1 MQPLG
6 GSEILNN
13 NLLKY
18 TGQDWQKTVNLVLSV
33 CDPAYIDP
41 GRVNVI
47 WQHLAYDQGAIRGM
61 ANADFIKSVDHFVYV
76 SNWQLE
82 QFENRFET
90 NLSKNHVIR
99 NAIEPIEFKE
109 KPTDKIKL
117 IYTSTP
123 NRGLEILLKAFKIL
137 NRNDIELTVF
147 SSNIIYGKGY
157 SNQLAG
163 THDHLF
169 HQCRTTPGIVYRGY
183 AMNKAVRQALQ
194 SSHILAYPSIYEET
208 SCLAAIEAGSA
219 GCRIVTT
226 NLGALPET
234 CNNWA
239 TYVDYQYGDDLDLLA
254 ERYAQTLNTAIDSY
268 WANSYTMNDQSRWFN
283 EQYSWHTRATE
294 WLEFFNK
301 ICVK

>member
-1 MQPLG
+1 MKPFG
-6 GSEILNN
+6 GSEILYN

-18 TGQDWQKTVNLVLSV
+18 TGQDWQSTVNLVLSI
-33 CDPAYIDP
+33 CDNNYVDP
-41 GRVNVI
+41 NRVNVI
-47 WQHLAYDQGAIRGM
+47 WQHLMNDQGAIRGM
-61 ANADFIKSVDHFVYV
+61 ADPNFIRAIDHFVYV
-76 SNWQLE
+76 SNWQLD
-82 QFENRFET
+82 RFRDLFPVD
-90 NLSKNHVIR
+90 LSQNYVIK

-109 KPTDKIKL
+109 KPRGKIKL

-123 NRGLEILLKAFKIL
+123 NRGLAVLLKSFKIL

-163 THDHLF
+163 THDYLF
-169 HQCRTTPGIVYRGY
+169 HQCKTTPGITYRGY

-208 SCLAAIEAGSA
+208 SCLAAIEAGAA
-219 GCRIVTT
+219 GCKLVTT

-234 CNNWA
+234 CENWA
-239 TYVDYQYGDDLDLLA
+239 TYVDYKYGDNLDELA
-254 ERYAQTLNTAIDSY
+254 ERYAQTLNYEIDKY
-268 WANSYTMNDQSRWFN
+268 QDNSYTIKNQSDWFN
-283 EQYSWHTRATE
+283 KQYSWHIRAQE
-294 WLEFFNK
+294 WLTFFNK

>member
-1 MQPLG
+1 MRPLG

-18 TGQDWQKTVNLVLSV
+18 TGQDWQERVNLVLSV

-41 GRVNVI
+41 NRVNVI

-61 ANADFIKSVDHFVYV
+61 ADSNFIQSIEHFVYV
-76 SNWQLE
+76 SNWQKE
-82 QFENRFET
+82 QFQNRFPI
-90 NLSKNHVIR
+90 NLSQNHVIK

-109 KPTDKIKL
+109 KPKDKIKL

-123 NRGLEILLKAFKIL
+123 NRGLEVLLKAFKIL
-137 NRNDIELTVF
+137 NRKDIELIVF

-163 THDHLF
+163 AHEHLF
-169 HQCRTTPGIVYRGY
+169 HQCRTTPGITYRGY

-194 SSHILAYPSIYEET
+194 QSHILAYPSIYEET
-208 SCLAAIEAGSA
+208 SCLAAIEAGAA
-219 GCRIVTT
+219 GCKIVTT
-226 NLGALPET
+226 DLGALPES
-234 CNNWA
+234 CDKWA
-239 TYVDYQYGDDLDLLA
+239 TYVNYQYGDNLDLLA
-254 ERYAQTLNTAIDSY
+254 ERYAETLNTAIDSY
-268 WANSYTMNDQSRWFN
+268 WTNSYTINEQSLWFN
-283 EQYSWHTRATE
+283 EQYSWHTRARE
-294 WLEFFNK
+294 WLEFFSK

>member
-1 MQPLG
+1 MRPLG

-18 TGQDWQKTVNLVLSV
+18 TGQDWQKNVNLVLSV
-33 CDPAYIDP
+33 CDSTYIDP
-41 GRVNVI
+41 NRVNVI

-61 ANADFIKSVDHFVYV
+61 ADADFIKSVDHFVYV
-76 SNWQLE
+76 SNWQRH
-82 QFENRFET
+82 QFEQRFAT
-90 NLSKNHVIR
+90 NLSENHVIK

-123 NRGLEILLKAFKIL
+123 NRGLEVLLKAFKML
-137 NRNDIELTVF
+137 DRRDIELTVF

-163 THDHLF
+163 AHDHLF
-169 HQCRTTPGIVYRGY
+169 HQCRTTPGIIYRGY

-208 SCLAAIEAGSA
+208 SCLAAIEAGAA
-219 GCRIVTT
+219 GCKIVTT

-234 CNNWA
+234 CDSWA

-254 ERYAQTLNTAIDSY
+254 ERFAQTLNYEIDKY
-268 WANSYTMNDQSRWFN
+268 WENSYTIKDQSDWFN
-283 EQYSWHTRATE
+283 DHYSWNHRAQQ

-301 ICVK
+301 ICAK

>member
-1 MQPLG
+1 MRPLG

-18 TGQDWQKTVNLVLSV
+18 AGQDWQRKVNLVLSV

-41 GRVNVI
+41 NRVNVV
-47 WQHLAYDQGAIRGM
+47 WQHLAYDQGAIAGM
-61 ANADFIKSVDHFVYV
+61 ADTNFIEAIDHFVYV
-76 SNWQLE
+76 SDWQLA
-82 QFENRFET
+82 QFQNRFPI
-90 NLSKNHVIR
+90 NLSQNHVIK

-109 KPTDKIKL
+109 KPKDKIKL

-123 NRGLEILLKAFKIL
+123 NRGLEVLLKAFKIL
-137 NRNDIELTVF
+137 NRKDIELTVF

-163 THDHLF
+163 AHDHLF
-169 HQCRTTPGIVYRGY
+169 HQCRTTPGIIYRGY

-194 SSHILAYPSIYEET
+194 QSHILAYPSIYEET
-208 SCLAAIEAGSA
+208 SCLAAIEAGAA
-219 GCRIVTT
+219 GCKIVTT
-226 NLGALPET
+226 DLGALPET
-234 CNNWA
+234 CDKWA

-254 ERYAQTLNTAIDSY
+254 ERYAETLNAAIDSY
-268 WANSYTMNDQSRWFN
+268 WANSYTINEQSLWFN
-283 EQYSWHTRATE
+283 EQYSWHTRARE

>member
-1 MQPLG
+1 MRPLG

-18 TGQDWQKTVNLVLSV
+18 TGQDWQKNVNLVLSV
-33 CDPAYIDP
+33 CDPAFIDP
-41 GRVNVI
+41 ARINVI

-61 ANADFIKSVDHFVYV
+61 ADSNFIQSIDHFVYV
-76 SNWQLE
+76 SNWQLD
-82 QFENRFET
+82 RFRDRFFVD
-90 NLSKNHVIR
+90 LSQNHVIK

-123 NRGLEILLKAFKIL
+123 NRGLEVLLKAFKIL
-137 NRNDIELTVF
+137 DRKDIELIVF

-163 THDHLF
+163 THEHLF
-169 HQCRTTPGIVYRGY
+169 HQCRTTPGIIYRGY

-194 SSHILAYPSIYEET
+194 QSHILAYPSIYEET
-208 SCLAAIEAGSA
+208 SCLAAIEAGAA
-219 GCRIVTT
+219 GCKIVTT

-234 CNNWA
+234 CDKWA
-239 TYVDYQYGDDLDLLA
+239 TYVEYQYGDDLDLLA
-254 ERYAQTLNTAIDSY
+254 ERYAVTLNTAIDSY
-268 WANSYTMNDQSRWFN
+268 WANSYTINEQSLWFN
-283 EQYSWHTRATE
+283 EQYSWHTRAQE
-294 WLEFFNK
+294 WLEFFSK
-301 ICVK
+301 ICAK

>member
-1 MQPLG
+1 MRPLG

-13 NLLKY
+13 NLVKY
-18 TGQDWQKTVNLVLSV
+18 TGQDWQTNVNLVLSV
-33 CDPAYIDP
+33 CDSAFIDP
-41 GRVNVI
+41 NRVNVI

-61 ANADFIKSVDHFVYV
+61 ADSNFIQAIDHFVYV
-76 SNWQLE
+76 SNWQRR
-82 QFENRFET
+82 QFENRFAID
-90 NLSKNHVIR
+90 LSENHVIR
-99 NAIEPIEFKE
+99 NAIEHIEFKE
-109 KPTDKIKL
+109 KPNNKIKL

-123 NRGLEILLKAFKIL
+123 NRGLAVLLQAFKLL
-137 NRNDIELTVF
+137 NRTDIELTVF

-163 THDHLF
+163 QHDYLF

-183 AMNKAVRQALQ
+183 ATNKAVRQALQ

-208 SCLAAIEAGSA
+208 SCLAAIEAGAA
-219 GCRIVTT
+219 GCKIVTT

-234 CNNWA
+234 CANWA
-239 TYVDYQYGDDLDLLA
+239 TYVDYKYGDNLDLLA
-254 ERYAQTLNTAIDSY
+254 ERYAEILNQEIDNY
-268 WANSYTMNDQSRWFN
+268 QNTCYTVKDQSIWFN
-283 EQYSWHTRATE
+283 EQYSWHQRGQE

>member
-1 MQPLG
+1 MRPLG

-18 TGQDWQKTVNLVLSV
+18 AGQDWQRKVNLVLSV

-41 GRVNVI
+41 SRINVI
-47 WQHLAYDQGAIRGM
+47 WQHLAYDQGAIAGM
-61 ANADFIKSVDHFVYV
+61 ADANFLQTIDHFVYV
-76 SNWQLE
+76 SQWQLE
-82 QFENRFET
+82 QFENRFAI
-90 NLSKNHVIR
+90 NLSQNHVIK

-109 KPTDKIKL
+109 KPKDKIKL

-123 NRGLEILLKAFKIL
+123 NRGLEVLLKAFKIL
-137 NRNDIELTVF
+137 NRTDIELTVF

-194 SSHILAYPSIYEET
+194 TSHILAYPSIYEET
-208 SCLAAIEAGSA
+208 SCLAAIEAGAA
-219 GCRIVTT
+219 GCKIITT

-254 ERYAQTLNTAIDSY
+254 ERYAQTLNYEIDKY
-268 WANSYTMNDQSRWFN
+268 WTNSYNIKDQSCWFN

>member
-1 MQPLG
+1 MRPLG

-41 GRVNVI
+41 SRVNVI
-47 WQHLAYDQGAIRGM
+47 WQHLAYDQGAIAGM
-61 ANADFIKSVDHFVYV
+61 GDSNFIQAIDHFVYV
-76 SNWQLE
+76 SQWQLE
-82 QFENRFET
+82 QFENRFAI
-90 NLSKNHVIR
+90 NLSQNHVMR
-99 NAIEPIEFKE
+99 NAIESIEFKE
-109 KPTDKIKL
+109 KPKDKIKL

-137 NRNDIELTVF
+137 NRKDIELTVF

-208 SCLAAIEAGSA
+208 SCLAAIEAGAA
-219 GCRIVTT
+219 GCKIITT

-234 CNNWA
+234 CDKWA
-239 TYVDYQYGDDLDLLA
+239 TYVDYQYGNDLDLLA

-268 WANSYTMNDQSRWFN
+268 WENSYTMNDQSRWFN

>member
-1 MQPLG
+1 MRPLG

-13 NLLKY
+13 NLVKY
-18 TGQDWQKTVNLVLSV
+18 TGQNWQQQINLVLSV

-41 GRVNVI
+41 ARVNVV

-61 ANADFIKSVDHFVYV
+61 ANTDFIKAIDHFVYV
-76 SNWQLE
+76 SHWQKE
-82 QFENRFET
+82 QFRNRFPID
-90 NLSKNHVIR
+90 LSENHVIR

-109 KPTDKIKL
+109 KPLGKIKL

-123 NRGLEILLKAFKIL
+123 NRGLEVLLKAFKIL
-137 NRNDIELTVF
+137 NRTDIELTVF

-163 THDHLF
+163 KYDHLF
-169 HQCRTTPGIVYRGY
+169 HQCKTTPGITYRGY

-208 SCLAAIEAGSA
+208 SCLAAIEAGAA
-219 GCRIVTT
+219 GCKIVTT

-234 CNNWA
+234 CANWA

-254 ERYAQTLNTAIDSY
+254 ERYAETLNAAIDTY
-268 WANSYTMNDQSRWFN
+268 QEHSYTIKDQSNWFN
-283 EQYSWHTRATE
+283 EQYSWHTRGQE
-294 WLEFFNK
+294 WLNFFNK

>member
-1 MQPLG
+1 MRPLG

-18 TGQDWQKTVNLVLSV
+18 TGQDWQQYVNLVLSV

-41 GRVNVI
+41 NRVNVV

-61 ANADFIKSVDHFVYV
+61 ADPNFIQAVDHFVYV
-76 SNWQLE
+76 SNWQRQ
-82 QFENRFET
+82 QFEQRFAT
-90 NLSKNHVIR
+90 DLSQTHVIK

-123 NRGLEILLKAFKIL
+123 NRGLEVLLKAFKIL
-137 NRNDIELTVF
+137 DRTDVELTVF

-163 THDHLF
+163 AHDHLF
-169 HQCRTTPGIVYRGY
+169 HQCKTTPGIVYRGY
-183 AMNKAVRQALQ
+183 AMNKAVRQSLQ

-208 SCLAAIEAGSA
+208 SCLAAIEAGAA
-219 GCRIVTT
+219 GCKIVTT

-234 CNNWA
+234 CDSWA
-239 TYVDYQYGDDLDLLA
+239 TYVDYCYGDDLDLLA
-254 ERYAQTLNTAIDSY
+254 ERFAQTLNYEIDQY
-268 WANSYTMNDQSRWFN
+268 RENSYNIKDQSDWFN
-283 EQYSWHTRATE
+283 DHYSWYNRAQE
-294 WLEFFNK
+294 WLNFFNK
-301 ICVK
+301 ICAK

>member
-1 MQPLG
+1 MRPLG

-41 GRVNVI
+41 SRVNVI

-61 ANADFIKSVDHFVYV
+61 ADNNFIQAVDHFVYV
-76 SNWQLE
+76 SDWQRQ
-82 QFENRFET
+82 QFEQRFAT
-90 NLSKNHVIR
+90 NLSENHVIK

-123 NRGLEILLKAFKIL
+123 NRGLEVLLKAFKIL
-137 NRNDIELTVF
+137 DRRDIELTVF

-163 THDHLF
+163 AHDHLF
-169 HQCRTTPGIVYRGY
+169 HQCKTTPGIVYRGY
-183 AMNKAVRQALQ
+183 AMNKAVRQALR

-208 SCLAAIEAGSA
+208 SCLAAIEAGAA
-219 GCRIVTT
+219 GCKIVTT

-234 CNNWA
+234 CNSWA

-254 ERYAQTLNTAIDSY
+254 ERFAQTLNYEIDKY
-268 WANSYTMNDQSRWFN
+268 WENSYTIKDQSDWFN
-283 EQYSWHTRATE
+283 DHYSWNHRAQQ

-301 ICVK
+301 ICAK

>member
-1 MQPLG
+1 MRPLG
-6 GSEILNN
+6 GSEILYN

-18 TGQDWQKTVNLVLSV
+18 TGQDWQQKINLVLSV

-41 GRVNVI
+41 NRVNVI

-61 ANADFIKSVDHFVYV
+61 ADADFIKSVDHFVYV
-76 SNWQLE
+76 SSWQRQ
-82 QFENRFET
+82 QFEQRFAID
-90 NLSKNHVIR
+90 LSQNQVIR

-109 KPTDKIKL
+109 KPNGKIKL

-123 NRGLEILLKAFKIL
+123 NRGLEVLLKAFKIL
-137 NRNDIELTVF
+137 NRTDVELTVF

-169 HQCRTTPGIVYRGY
+169 HQCRTTPGITYRGY

-208 SCLAAIEAGSA
+208 SCLAAIEAGAA
-219 GCRIVTT
+219 GCKIVTT

-234 CNNWA
+234 CDQWA
-239 TYVDYQYGDDLDLLA
+239 RFVDYAYGDDLTLLA
-254 ERYAQTLNTAIDSY
+254 EKYAAALNEEIDLVSQNVY
-268 WANSYTMNDQSRWFN
+268 NLQEQSNWFN
-283 EQYSWHTRATE
+283 ANYSWEHRAQE
-294 WLEFFNK
+294 WKEFFKNA
-301 ICVK
+301 

>member
-1 MQPLG
+1 MRPLG

-18 TGQDWQKTVNLVLSV
+18 TGQEWQKTVNLVLSV
-33 CDPAYIDP
+33 CDPAYIDLN
-41 GRVNVI
+41 RVNVV
-47 WQHLAYDQGAIRGM
+47 WQHLAYDQGAIAGM
-61 ANADFIKSVDHFVYV
+61 AAADFIKSVDHFVYV
-76 SNWQLE
+76 SDWQRQ
-82 QFENRFET
+82 QFKNRFPID
-90 NLSKNHVIR
+90 LSQNHVIR

-109 KPTDKIKL
+109 KPKDKIKL

-169 HQCRTTPGIVYRGY
+169 HQCRTTPGVTYRGY

-208 SCLAAIEAGSA
+208 SCLAAIEAGAA
-219 GCRIVTT
+219 GCKIVTT

-254 ERYAQTLNTAIDSY
+254 ERYAETLNTAIDSY
-268 WANSYTMNDQSRWFN
+268 WANSYNIKDQSIWFN
-283 EQYSWHTRATE
+283 KQYSWTNRAQE

-301 ICVK
+301 ICAK

>member
-1 MQPLG
+1 MRPLG

-41 GRVNVI
+41 NRVNVI

-61 ANADFIKSVDHFVYV
+61 ADAKFIQAVDHFVYV
-76 SNWQLE
+76 SNWQKW
-82 QFENRFET
+82 QFEQRFAT
-90 NLSKNHVIR
+90 GLSENHVIK

-123 NRGLEILLKAFKIL
+123 NRGLEVLLKAFKIL
-137 NRNDIELTVF
+137 NRSDVELAVF

-169 HQCRTTPGIVYRGY
+169 HQCRTTPGIIYRGY

-208 SCLAAIEAGSA
+208 SCLAAIEAGAA
-219 GCRIVTT
+219 GCKIVTT

-234 CNNWA
+234 CDSWA

-254 ERYAQTLNTAIDSY
+254 ERYAQTLNYEIDHY
-268 WANSYTMNDQSRWFN
+268 QETRYTIKNQSDWFN
-283 EQYSWHTRATE
+283 DHYSWHNRAQE